1 MFLHPCQMPVAADHL
16 PKQPSV
22 TMSVLDVAQ
31 GDGVVEDGVARV
43 VVEAP
48 DRLGEDHVLQK
59 GMGGAKH
66 K

>member
-1 MFLHPCQMPVAADHL
+1 
-16 PKQPSV
+16 
-22 TMSVLDVAQ
+22 MSVLDVAQ

-59 GMGGAKH
+59 GKEGAIH